1 LPIEFSLFLVSLEAQ
16 KTLGSLFG
24 TLVAWKVV
32 ENLET
37 FGFDLKWLE
46 GRRVLTALSDSNCVA
61 RCFHFNV
68 ETCWQLHPWRLS
80 NIFR

>member
-37 FGFDLKWLE
+37 FGFDLKMA
-46 GRRVLTALSDSNCVA
+46 GRS
-61 RCFHFNV
+61 
-68 ETCWQLHPWRLS
+68 TCADR
-80 NIFR
+80 IV